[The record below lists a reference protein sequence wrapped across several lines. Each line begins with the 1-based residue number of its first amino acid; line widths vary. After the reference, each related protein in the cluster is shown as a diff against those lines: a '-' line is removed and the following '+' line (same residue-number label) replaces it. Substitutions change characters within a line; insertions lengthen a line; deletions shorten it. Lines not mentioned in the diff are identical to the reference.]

1 MIDYSSPVPSTSA
14 VAGPQLAVTG
24 PVDVTGSKSA
34 EVAAD
39 DAQEVSKMAM
49 AEEPVCG
56 SGLVSRGS
64 SVSTLPW
71 VCMCVFCICL
81 IELDRMI
88 RFSM

>member
-1 MIDYSSPVPSTSA
+1 MIDSHSPVPSTSV
-14 VAGPQLAVTG
+14 VAGLPLTLAESA
-24 PVDVTGSKSA
+24 DVP
-34 EVAAD
+34 
-39 DAQEVSKMAM
+39 QEVPNH
-49 AEEPVCG
+49 PVADELVCV

-88 RFSM
+88 RFTM

>member
-1 MIDYSSPVPSTSA
+1 MPSTSA
-14 VAGPQLAVTG
+14 VAGPQLAVTE

-34 EVAAD
+34 GVAAD

-49 AEEPVCG
+49 AEEPVTEPVCG

-88 RFSM
+88 RFTM